1 MRTESLLPLRVALF
15 LVISAISSVSVA
27 QAQQNPAPTRTP
39 SPSTAAQDAAV
50 EAGIG
55 LHDQGKYDEAI
66 ARYRDVL
73 EQNPGNMNAL
83 FELAFSQAAKKD
95 YQTSL
100 ETAAK
105 GTQYDSPLL
114 PMFYDVMASTLDEM
128 GQPQRA
134 IDAYKRGIELVP
146 DASMLYVNMA
156 VTYME
161 SLKNSEQAMI
171 SLKKAVA
178 VDPAQ
183 PEAQL
188 LLGQLFYSA
197 NYRTPALLVF
207 GRYLIME
214 PAGGRSLQAYGL
226 WRAILRGEGSA
237 AAAPGPPKK
246 DEGEFSTLDALIAS
260 SHSTFTTEMDD
271 GKKEPEALV
280 NQLNTILTQ
289 LGADDS
295 PANRS
300 TFVGTFHAPY
310 FVELKRRNYVEPFV
324 YWVSQR
330 APVPGVKEWISANED
345 RVREFLNWSSKYT
358 WPKP

>member
-1 MRTESLLPLRVALF
+1 MRTVSRLSLAPV
-15 LVISAISSVSVA
+15 LVFSISLASPA
-27 QAQQNPAPTRTP
+27 QAQQNPSPTRMP

-66 ARYRDVL
+66 ARYQEVL
-73 EQNPGNMNAL
+73 KQNPDNMNAL

-105 GTQYDSPLL
+105 GTQYNSPLL
-114 PMFYDVMASTLDEM
+114 PMFYDVMASTLDQM
-128 GQPQRA
+128 GEPQRA

-146 DASMLYVNMA
+146 GASMLYVNMA

-161 SLKNSEQAMI
+161 SLKNSEQAML

-188 LLGQLFYSA
+188 LLGQLFYSGR
-197 NYRTPALLVF
+197 YRTPALLVF

-214 PAGGRSLQAYGL
+214 PAGGQSLQAYGL
-226 WRAILRGEGSA
+226 WRAVLRGEESA
-237 AAAPGPPKK
+237 AAAPGPPKT
-246 DEGEFSTLDALIAS
+246 DEGDFSALDALIAS
-260 SHSTFTTEMDD
+260 SHSTFTTEMDA
-271 GKKEPEALV
+271 GKTGPEALV
-280 NQLNTILTQ
+280 NQLNTILAQ
-289 LGADDS
+289 LGADNS
-295 PANRS
+295 PIDRS
-300 TFVGTFHAPY
+300 TFVGSFHAPY
-310 FVELKRRNYVEPFV
+310 FVEMKRRNYVEPFV

-330 APVPGVKEWISANED
+330 APVPGVKEWITANED
-345 RVREFLNWSSKYT
+345 RVREFLNWSSKYP